1 MRTATINRYNY
12 KRAPQIWSCF
22 LMSKHKCY
30 PVELKIQ
37 LTKRFLTAE
46 IVTYKISDYPD
57 TKLAVDT
64 LKSH

>member
-1 MRTATINRYNY
+1 
-12 KRAPQIWSCF
+12 
-22 LMSKHKCY
+22 MSKHKCY